1 MKKMTKITQRWVH
14 GSLTVSSCY
23 IYIYSN
29 KRSLFQ
35 LMDSAPSCSWL
46 QAFSFLA
53 LVWLFNCGCVHG
65 ATPAVKVGSFS
76 KVEDAGNFHIYY
88 GQTFK
93 VIKNSADGQS
103 YLLLQNNSRIASR
116 TKYCTSRIKSFVIP
130 LSNYS
135 VDTTYFPVSFLELL
149 GLVESLKGITSDYVA
164 SPCVLKLYEGGQ
176 IELFNNSDYQKL
188 AEFSSYF
195 LSDTDQQPACNFATF
210 VPFIEDIPLQRA
222 EWIKFM
228 GAFANVE
235 ARANQVYT
243 AVKTNYLCLAKIA
256 TSRTTF
262 KPTVAWMRYKNG
274 LWSFTQEKYQLKYV
288 QDAGGEILGANKNTY
303 NVSDPDDLEE
313 FHAILCTVEVV
324 IDETLTS
331 DPVNYTFSTFIQNLN
346 VEDRSC
352 FSFISNTSLWR
363 YDKRVYNSVAL
374 DWYNGA
380 VSQPQLALA
389 DLIEVLFPTENYTTT
404 YFRNIAKAEVPINI
418 GLEMCDRDTSTAME
432 PTIVACG

>member
-1 MKKMTKITQRWVH
+1 M
-14 GSLTVSSCY
+14 
-23 IYIYSN
+23 
-29 KRSLFQ
+29 
-35 LMDSAPSCSWL
+35 
-46 QAFSFLA
+46 
-53 LVWLFNCGCVHG
+53 
-65 ATPAVKVGSFS
+65 VK
-76 KVEDAGNFHIYY
+76 
-88 GQTFK
+88 
-93 VIKNSADGQS
+93 
-103 YLLLQNNSRIASR
+103 
-116 TKYCTSRIKSFVIP
+116 
-130 LSNYS
+130 
-135 VDTTYFPVSFLELL
+135 
-149 GLVESLKGITSDYVA
+149 
-164 SPCVLKLYEGGQ
+164 
-176 IELFNNSDYQKL
+176 
-188 AEFSSYF
+188 
-195 LSDTDQQPACNFATF
+195 
-210 VPFIEDIPLQRA
+210 RA

-243 AVKTNYLCLAKIA
+243 A
-256 TSRTTF
+256 
-262 KPTVAWMRYKNG
+262 
-274 LWSFTQEKYQLKYV
+274 YV

-432 PTIVACG
+432 PTIVDVKLKLQQKIEPSPAEF

>member
-1 MKKMTKITQRWVH
+1 MTKITQDGFTGH
-14 GSLTVSSCY
+14 
-23 IYIYSN
+23 
-29 KRSLFQ
+29 SLFPLVKYKKFVE

-46 QAFSFLA
+46 QAFFFLA
-53 LVWLFNCGCVHG
+53 LVWFFNCGYVHG
-65 ATPAVKVGSFS
+65 ATPAVKVGNFS

-93 VIKNSADGQS
+93 VIKNAADGQS
-103 YLLLQNNSRIASR
+103 YLLLQ
-116 TKYCTSRIKSFVIP
+116 
-130 LSNYS
+130 
-135 VDTTYFPVSFLELL
+135 LL
-149 GLVESLKGITSDYVA
+149 GLLESLKGITSDYVA

-176 IELFNNSDYQKL
+176 IERFNSSDYQKL

-195 LSDTDQQPACNFATF
+195 PSDNDQQPACNFATF
-210 VPFIEDIPLQRA
+210 APFIEDIPLQRA

-243 AVKTNYLCLAKIA
+243 AVKENYLCLAKIA
-256 TSRTTF
+256 TTRTTF
-262 KPTVAWMRYKNG
+262 KPTVAWMKFRNG
-274 LWSFTQEKYQLKYV
+274 LWSFTKEKYQLKYV
-288 QDAGGEILGANKNTY
+288 EDAGGEILNANKNSY

-324 IDETLTS
+324 IDETPTS
-331 DPVNYTFSTFIQNLN
+331 DPANYTLSTFIQNLN

-363 YDKRVYNSVAL
+363 YDKRIQNSIAL
-374 DWYNGA
+374 DWNNGA

-389 DLIEVLFPTENYTTT
+389 DLIEVLFPTGNYTMT
-404 YFRNIAKAEVPINI
+404 YFRNLAKGEVPISI
-418 GLEMCDRDTSTAME
+418 GPEMCDRDTSAAMD
-432 PTIVACG
+432 PTIVSCG

>member
-1 MKKMTKITQRWVH
+1 
-14 GSLTVSSCY
+14 
-23 IYIYSN
+23 
-29 KRSLFQ
+29 
-35 LMDSAPSCSWL
+35 MDSAPSCSWL

-65 ATPAVKVGSFS
+65 ATPAVKVGNFS

-103 YLLLQNNSRIASR
+103 YLLLQ
-116 TKYCTSRIKSFVIP
+116 IKIEGFAFP
-130 LSNYS
+130 LCLLISSYS
-135 VDTTYFPVSFLELL
+135 CFEQLL

-243 AVKTNYLCLAKIA
+243 A
-256 TSRTTF
+256 
-262 KPTVAWMRYKNG
+262 G

>member
-1 MKKMTKITQRWVH
+1 MIT
-14 GSLTVSSCY
+14 LFL
-23 IYIYSN
+23 YS
-29 KRSLFQ
+29 KRYLIQ
-35 LMDSAPSCSWL
+35 LMDSAPSSSWL

-65 ATPAVKVGSFS
+65 ASPAVKVGNFS

-103 YLLLQNNSRIASR
+103 YLLLQNKIEEFA
-116 TKYCTSRIKSFVIP
+116 FP
-130 LSNYS
+130 LCLLISSYS
-135 VDTTYFPVSFLELL
+135 CFEQLL

-164 SPCVLKLYEGGQ
+164 SPCVLKLYQGGQ
-176 IELFNNSDYQKL
+176 LEMFNNSDYQKL

-210 VPFIEDIPLQRA
+210 VPFMEDTPLQRA

-243 AVKTNYLCLAKIA
+243 AVKVNYLCLAKVA
-256 TSRTTF
+256 TTRTTF
-262 KPTVAWMRYKNG
+262 KPTVAWMRYKN
-274 LWSFTQEKYQLKYV
+274 YV

-313 FHAILCTVEVV
+313 FHAILCTAEVV

-331 DPVNYTFSTFIQNLN
+331 DPVNYTMSAFIQNLN

-389 DLIEVLFPTENYTTT
+389 DLIEVLFPTGNYTMT
-404 YFRNIAKAEVPINI
+404 YFRNIAKGEVPINI
-418 GLEMCDRDTSTAME
+418 GPEMCDRDTSTAME

>member
-1 MKKMTKITQRWVH
+1 MES
-14 GSLTVSSCY
+14 G
-23 IYIYSN
+23 
-29 KRSLFQ
+29 
-35 LMDSAPSCSWL
+35 PSCSWL
-46 QAFSFLA
+46 QAFFIAVVLF
-53 LVWLFNCGCVHG
+53 FNCGCVHG
-65 ATPAVKVGSFS
+65 ATPAAKVGSFS

-93 VIKNSADGQS
+93 VIKNAADGQS

-116 TKYCTSRIKSFVIP
+116 TKYCTSRIKSFVVP

-149 GLVESLKGITSDYVA
+149 GLVESLKGITSDNVA
-164 SPCVLKLYEGGQ
+164 SPCVLKLYQGGQ
-176 IELFNNSDYQKL
+176 IEMFNNSDYQKL
-188 AEFSSYF
+188 AEFTSYF
-195 LSDTDQQPACNFATF
+195 LSDDDQQSACNFATF
-210 VPFIEDIPLQRA
+210 VPFMENTPLQRA

-228 GAFANVE
+228 GAFANIE
-235 ARANQVYT
+235 ARANQVY
-243 AVKTNYLCLAKIA
+243 ASVKESYLCLAKIA
-256 TSRTTF
+256 STRTTF
-262 KPTVAWMRYKNG
+262 KPTVAWMKYKNG
-274 LWSFTQEKYQLKYV
+274 VWSFTQEKYQLKFV
-288 QDAGGEILGANKNTY
+288 QDAGGEILDANKNTY
-303 NVSDPDDLEE
+303 NISDPDDLEE

-331 DPVNYTFSTFIQNLN
+331 DPTNYTLSTFIQNLK

-363 YDKRVYNSVAL
+363 YDKRVYNSVAV

-389 DLIEVLFPTENYTTT
+389 DLVEVLFPTGNYTTT
-404 YFRNIAKAEVPINI
+404 YFRNIAKGELPINI
-418 GLEMCDRDTSTAME
+418 GPEMCDRDTSVAMD

>member
-1 MKKMTKITQRWVH
+1 ME
-14 GSLTVSSCY
+14 
-23 IYIYSN
+23 
-29 KRSLFQ
+29 
-35 LMDSAPSCSWL
+35 SAPSSSWL
-46 QAFSFLA
+46 QAFFLA
-53 LVWLFNCGCVHG
+53 LVWFFNCGYVHG
-65 ATPAVKVGSFS
+65 ATPAAKIGNFS

-93 VIKNSADGQS
+93 VIKNAADGQS

-135 VDTTYFPVSFLELL
+135 VDTTYFP
-149 GLVESLKGITSDYVA
+149 
-164 SPCVLKLYEGGQ
+164 GGQ
-176 IELFNNSDYQKL
+176 IEMFNNSDYQKL

-195 LSDTDQQPACNFATF
+195 LSDDDQQSACNFATF
-210 VPFIEDIPLQRA
+210 DPFMEDSPLQRA
-222 EWIKFM
+222 EWIKFI

-235 ARANQVYT
+235 ARANQVYS
-243 AVKTNYLCLAKIA
+243 AVKQNYLCLAKIA
-256 TSRTTF
+256 PTRTTF
-262 KPTVAWMRYKNG
+262 KPTVAWMKYKNG
-274 LWSFTQEKYQLKYV
+274 VWSFTQEKYQLKYV
-288 QDAGGEILGANKNTY
+288 QDAGGEILDASKNTY
-303 NVSDPDDLEE
+303 NISDPDDLEE

-331 DPVNYTFSTFIQNLN
+331 DPTNYTLSTFIGNLN

-363 YDKRVYNSVAL
+363 YDKRVQNSIAL

-389 DLIEVLFPTENYTTT
+389 DLIEVLFPTGNYTMT
-404 YFRNIAKAEVPINI
+404 YFRNIAKGEVPINI
-418 GLEMCDRDTSTAME
+418 GPEMCDRDTSIAMD

>member
-1 MKKMTKITQRWVH
+1 
-14 GSLTVSSCY
+14 
-23 IYIYSN
+23 
-29 KRSLFQ
+29 
-35 LMDSAPSCSWL
+35 MDSAPSCSRRR
-46 QAFSFLA
+46 AFFIA
-53 LVWLFNCGCVHG
+53 LVWFFNCGYVHG
-65 ATPAVKVGSFS
+65 ATPAVKVGNFS

-93 VIKNSADGQS
+93 VIKNAADGQS
-103 YLLLQNNSRIASR
+103 YLLLQ
-116 TKYCTSRIKSFVIP
+116 
-130 LSNYS
+130 
-135 VDTTYFPVSFLELL
+135 LL

-164 SPCVLKLYEGGQ
+164 SPCVLKLYQGGQ
-176 IELFNNSDYQKL
+176 IEMFNNSDYQKL

-195 LSDTDQQPACNFATF
+195 LSGGDDQQSACNFATF
-210 VPFIEDIPLQRA
+210 DPFMEDTPLQRA

-235 ARANQVYT
+235 ARANQVY
-243 AVKTNYLCLAKIA
+243 ASVKENYLCLAKIA
-256 TSRTTF
+256 PTRTTF
-262 KPTVAWMRYKNG
+262 KPTVAWMKYKNG
-274 LWSFTQEKYQLKYV
+274 VWSFTQEKYQLKYV
-288 QDAGGEILGANKNTY
+288 QDAGGEILDANKKTY

-331 DPVNYTFSTFIQNLN
+331 DPTNYTLSTFIQNLN

-352 FSFISNTSLWR
+352 FSFISNTSVWR
-363 YDKRVYNSVAL
+363 YDKRVQNSVAL

-389 DLIEVLFPTENYTTT
+389 DLVEVLFPTGNYTMT
-404 YFRNIAKAEVPINI
+404 YFRNIAKGEVPINI
-418 GLEMCDRDTSTAME
+418 GPEMCDRDTSVAMD

>member
-1 MKKMTKITQRWVH
+1 MIT
-14 GSLTVSSCY
+14 LFL
-23 IYIYSN
+23 YS
-29 KRSLFQ
+29 KRYLIQ
-35 LMDSAPSCSWL
+35 LMDSAPSSSWL

-65 ATPAVKVGSFS
+65 ASPAVKVGNFS

-103 YLLLQNNSRIASR
+103 YLLLQPTQFSSINSGRIIQGLHQGLNIAHQESNHL
-116 TKYCTSRIKSFVIP
+116 SFHCQTI
-130 LSNYS
+130 LLIQL
-135 VDTTYFPVSFLELL
+135 FFRLL

-164 SPCVLKLYEGGQ
+164 SPCVLKLYQGGQ
-176 IELFNNSDYQKL
+176 LEMFNNSDYQKL

-210 VPFIEDIPLQRA
+210 VPFMEDTPLQRA

-243 AVKTNYLCLAKIA
+243 AVKVNYLCLAKVA
-256 TSRTTF
+256 TTRTTF

-313 FHAILCTVEVV
+313 FHAILCTAEVV

-331 DPVNYTFSTFIQNLN
+331 DPVNYTMSAFIQNLN

-389 DLIEVLFPTENYTTT
+389 DLIEVLFPTGNYTMA
-404 YFRNIAKAEVPINI
+404 YFRNIAKGEVPINI
-418 GLEMCDRDTSTAME
+418 GPEMCDRDTSTAME

>member
-1 MKKMTKITQRWVH
+1 ME
-14 GSLTVSSCY
+14 
-23 IYIYSN
+23 
-29 KRSLFQ
+29 
-35 LMDSAPSCSWL
+35 SAPSCSWL
-46 QAFSFLA
+46 QAFFLA
-53 LVWLFNCGCVHG
+53 LVWFFNCGYVHG
-65 ATPAVKVGSFS
+65 ATPAPKVGSFS

-93 VIKNSADGQS
+93 VIKNAADGQS

-116 TKYCTSRIKSFVIP
+116 TKYCTSRIKSFVVP

-135 VDTTYFPVSFLELL
+135 VDTTYLPVSFLELL
-149 GLVESLKGITSDYVA
+149 GLVESLKGITTDNVA
-164 SPCVLKLYEGGQ
+164 SPCVLKLYQGGQ
-176 IELFNNSDYQKL
+176 IEMFNNSDYQKL
-188 AEFSSYF
+188 AEFTSYF
-195 LSDTDQQPACNFATF
+195 LSDDDQQSACNFATF
-210 VPFIEDIPLQRA
+210 APFMENTPLQRA

-235 ARANQVYT
+235 ARANQVY
-243 AVKTNYLCLAKIA
+243 ASVKENYLCLAKIA
-256 TSRTTF
+256 PTRTTF
-262 KPTVAWMRYKNG
+262 KPTVAWMKYKSG
-274 LWSFTQEKYQLKYV
+274 VWSFTQEKYQLKYV
-288 QDAGGEILGANKNTY
+288 QDAGGEILDANKNTY
-303 NVSDPDDLEE
+303 NISDPDDLEE

-331 DPVNYTFSTFIQNLN
+331 DPTNYTLSTFIQNLN

-363 YDKRVYNSVAL
+363 YDKRVHNSVAV

-389 DLIEVLFPTENYTTT
+389 DLVEVLFPTGNYTTT
-404 YFRNIAKAEVPINI
+404 YFRNIAKGELPINI
-418 GLEMCDRDTSTAME
+418 GPEMCDRDTSVAMD

>member
-1 MKKMTKITQRWVH
+1 
-14 GSLTVSSCY
+14 
-23 IYIYSN
+23 
-29 KRSLFQ
+29 
-35 LMDSAPSCSWL
+35 MDSAPSCSWL
-46 QAFSFLA
+46 QAFLFLA
-53 LVWLFNCGCVHG
+53 LFWFFNCGYVHG
-65 ATPAVKVGSFS
+65 ATPAVKVGNFS
-76 KVEDAGNFHIYY
+76 KVEDAANFHIYY

-135 VDTTYFPVSFLELL
+135 VDTNYFPGMPCIFLSPDSLL
-149 GLVESLKGITSDYVA
+149 GLVESLKGITSNSVA

-176 IELFNNSDYQKL
+176 IEMFNSSDYQKL

-195 LSDTDQQPACNFATF
+195 VSDNDQQPACNFATF
-210 VPFIEDIPLQRA
+210 APYIEDTPLQRA

-243 AVKTNYLCLAKIA
+243 AVKENYLCLAKISK
-256 TSRTTF
+256 TRTTF
-262 KPTVAWMRYKNG
+262 KPTVAWMKYTNG
-274 LWSFTQEKYQLKYV
+274 VWYFTKEKYQLKYV
-288 QDAGGEILGANKNTY
+288 EDAGGEILGANKNTY

-313 FHAILCTVEVV
+313 LHAILCTVEVV

-331 DPVNYTFSTFIQNLN
+331 DPANYTLSTFIQNLN
-346 VEDRSC
+346 IEDRSC

-363 YDKRVYNSVAL
+363 YDKSVQNSIAL

-380 VSQPQLALA
+380 MSQPQLALA
-389 DLIEVLFPTENYTTT
+389 DIIEILFPTGNYTMT
-404 YFRNIAKAEVPINI
+404 YFRNIAKGEVPINI
-418 GLEMCDRDTSTAME
+418 GPEMCDRDTSAAMD
-432 PTIVACG
+432 PTIVTCG

>member
-1 MKKMTKITQRWVH
+1 M
-14 GSLTVSSCY
+14 
-23 IYIYSN
+23 
-29 KRSLFQ
+29 
-35 LMDSAPSCSWL
+35 
-46 QAFSFLA
+46 
-53 LVWLFNCGCVHG
+53 
-65 ATPAVKVGSFS
+65 
-76 KVEDAGNFHIYY
+76 
-88 GQTFK
+88 
-93 VIKNSADGQS
+93 
-103 YLLLQNNSRIASR
+103 
-116 TKYCTSRIKSFVIP
+116 
-130 LSNYS
+130 
-135 VDTTYFPVSFLELL
+135 
-149 GLVESLKGITSDYVA
+149 ESLKGITSDYVA

-243 AVKTNYLCLAKIA
+243 AVKVNYLCLAKVA
-256 TSRTTF
+256 TTRTTF

-313 FHAILCTVEVV
+313 FHAILCTAEVV

-331 DPVNYTFSTFIQNLN
+331 DPVNYTMSAFIQNLN